1 PAAPAA
7 TGNSTERAN
16 EVLQEVVVTAT
27 RREERVRDVPQAVSV
42 LTGDQLQAIGLSTA
56 EDYASFLPGL
66 SFNRAGF
73 ADRVGLDLTVRGVS
87 NTRLTDASAGA
98 GAMTTGFYVND
109 VAVQPVNMV
118 LYDIDRLEMF
128 KGPQG
133 TLFG

>member
-1 PAAPAA
+1 MRDHICFIGAALLGASLVPPAAPAA

-56 EDYASFLPGL
+56 EDYSSFLPGL

-73 ADRVGLDLTVRGVS
+73 ADRTGDS
-87 NTRLTDASAGA
+87 FSPSSSPFSSARA
-98 GAMTTGFYVND
+98 RPAARKSYIVN
-109 VAVQPVNMV
+109 
-118 LYDIDRLEMF
+118 R
-128 KGPQG
+128 K
-133 TLFG
+133 